1 MMETP
6 RVWEILDKF
15 KDFCSL
21 HGWRTCR
28 GEDWVET
35 DGEYHNFL
43 LTRNV
48 HTSSFNS
55 IASNTRCITHEG
67 LSYRVV
73 EASYEA
79 WLFLETPHD
88 GIVKTVSD
96 DPTYSG
102 KIALYD
108 LSPVLKGEKVCAIMN
123 NTGSHVFKEFEHFL
137 RDELKIKLKPLSLV
151 SDAEIKESCTIRN
164 SA

>member
-15 KDFCSL
+15 KDFCSTR
-21 HGWRTCR
+21 GWRTCR
-28 GEDWVET
+28 SEDWIRT

-43 LTRNV
+43 WTRDV
-48 HTSSFNS
+48 HPSSFAR
-55 IASNTRCITHEG
+55 IASDRKCITHEG

-79 WLFLETPHD
+79 WLFIETPAD
-88 GIVKTVSD
+88 GIIKKVSD
-96 DPTYSG
+96 NPNYSG

-108 LSPVLKGEKVCAIMN
+108 LSPVLKGEKVCTKLN
-123 NTGSHVFKEFEHFL
+123 NTDSPVFREFEHFL
-137 RDELKIKLKPLSLV
+137 KDELKIRLRPLSLL
-151 SDAEIKESCTIRN
+151 SEEKIRGSCTIKN
-164 SA
+164 PA